1 MDFAYLHIVTNH
13 IPIIGV
19 PIGVALLV
27 FGLWRRSDEL
37 KTFSLNL
44 FAVLGLAALATFL
57 LGQAGE
63 DFVEELNGIS
73 EDAIHSHEDF
83 AKIALASVLLTAI
96 VSALALAYPFIKAFI
111 SRSKANG
118 MALLEGESS
127 MAAKPYFPAMVV
139 LPVLA
144 LAIISTALL
153 GYTGKLGGMIR
164 HTEFYST
171 TATTTGADDPRA
183 TDTENERPETE
194 TDEKSGKRRR
204 GRN

>member
-19 PIGVALLV
+19 PIGVTLLA
-27 FGLWRRSDEL
+27 FGMWRRSDEL
-37 KTFSLNL
+37 KTFSLIL
-44 FAVLGLAALATFL
+44 FAVLGVAAIATFL

-63 DFVEELNGIS
+63 DFVEHLAGVS
-73 EDAIHSHEDF
+73 EDAIHDHEDF

-96 VSALALAYPFIKAFI
+96 VSALALAYPFIKALVG
-111 SRSKANG
+111 RGKANG
-118 MALLEGESS
+118 KALLEGESS
-127 MAAKPYFPAMVV
+127 PAAKPYFPAMVT

-144 LAIISTALL
+144 LAVISAALL

-171 TATTTGADDPRA
+171 TATTSGKDETRDNK
-183 TDTENERPETE
+183 TDEERSETE